1 MRFLHQLNVTFGL
14 LSVIFFLIKW
24 ILVITFNCRFL
35 KISCF
40 LCRLLPVTELFLLA
54 DSFSTV
60 TLHFKYPGRPRILS
74 SPCFGYATQPSFYS
88 VLSDDRLNCTGNVV
102 THQVPM
108 VSLLYRHHNLELT
121 LLHSDESKQKSSFF
135 PFKQTITH
143 THKKIKFLKHR
154 SRVMP
159 YSTLSVSFHISPVC
173 FCTELS
179 RKAQPGLIFLNNLGL
194 IVFFGH

>member
-143 THKKIKFLKHR
+143 TKR
-154 SRVMP
+154 ST
-159 YSTLSVSFHISPVC
+159 S
-173 FCTELS
+173 
-179 RKAQPGLIFLNNLGL
+179 
-194 IVFFGH
+194 

>member
-1 MRFLHQLNVTFGL
+1 MRFLHQPNVTFGL

-54 DSFSTV
+54 DSVSTV
-60 TLHFKYPGRPRILS
+60 TLHFKYPGRPTNRYWEKTKPLS

-121 LLHSDESKQKSSFF
+121 LLHSDEFKQKSSFF

-143 THKKIKFLKHR
+143 TKR
-154 SRVMP
+154 SN
-159 YSTLSVSFHISPVC
+159 S
-173 FCTELS
+173 
-179 RKAQPGLIFLNNLGL
+179 
-194 IVFFGH
+194 